1 MAKKKTNLTLLKA
14 LTEHRMLESWEQEN
28 IQIAVTEIRRLRREV
43 AAAQFLRGV
52 RQAHGG
58 DWEGALDERS
68 GVP

>member
-1 MAKKKTNLTLLKA
+1 MTNMTLLKA
-14 LTEHRMLESWEQEN
+14 MSEYGVLESWEQEN
-28 IQIAVTEIRRLRREV
+28 LRIAVTEIRRLRREV
-43 AAAQFLRGV
+43 ATAQVLRGV